1 LSGAQASLTHAAAIE
16 REALAMQDCEG
27 ALNMV
32 CLRWMRRAYSTLIRL
47 SNQKMLLRAER
58 NGYHWQT
65 IWLKYIFTIGES

>member
-1 LSGAQASLTHAAAIE
+1 
-16 REALAMQDCEG
+16 MQDCEG

-32 CLRWMRRAYSTLIRL
+32 CLRGMRRAYSTLIRL